1 MSIALFVVWGL
12 ICTVGAV
19 VLGIVFLFGDRAPV
33 TVWALGTSIV
43 LAAIFWAVVIHTFK
57 HLASM

>member
-19 VLGIVFLFGDRAPV
+19 VLGIAFLFGDRGPHV
-33 TVWALGTSIV
+33 VWALGTSMV
-43 LAAIFWAVVIHTFK
+43 LAAIFWTVVVYTFK